1 MGIPLA
7 FAGFAPADEL
17 ALLGQVHPIE
27 AVLRGLF
34 GLWAAGCDR
43 REAPGGALAEKHR
56 MLSLPPLVSVGGRC
70 QDRRMPKTGRVQRDD
85 SLNPAKP
92 RTQGPLVLVAALV
105 TVVLWASAFIGI
117 RGAGPHYDPG
127 ALALL
132 RMAVGSAALAIIAVR
147 HGIRLPARRHW
158 WLVAVWGIGWFC
170 VYNLALN
177 AAERTLDAGTAAMVV
192 NLAPLMVV
200 VFSGLFLR
208 EGFPKPLIVGAP
220 IAFLGVVLIGM
231 NSSTSAGEGPDITG
245 LLLALLAAVM
255 YAGCTLLQKHL
266 LSAGSDATTL
276 TFLGAVAGT
285 VALLPWTGS
294 LIGALQTAP
303 LDSTLWV
310 VYLGIFPTA
319 IAFTTWAYVLQRST
333 AGQTSATTYVVPA
346 IAILMSWAILGEVPT
361 LLMFVGGAL
370 CLLGV
375 LVTRMRWGRR
385 A

>member
-1 MGIPLA
+1 
-7 FAGFAPADEL
+7 
-17 ALLGQVHPIE
+17 
-27 AVLRGLF
+27 
-34 GLWAAGCDR
+34 
-43 REAPGGALAEKHR
+43 
-56 MLSLPPLVSVGGRC
+56 
-70 QDRRMPKTGRVQRDD
+70 MPEVTGRT
-85 SLNPAKP
+85 PALSSTAVDKS
-92 RTQGPLVLVAALV
+92 RAPLVLVAALV

-132 RMAVGSAALAIIAVR
+132 RMAVGSVALGIIALR
-147 HGIRLPARRHW
+147 HGIRMPERRHW
-158 WLVAVWGIGWFC
+158 LLVVVWGVGWFC

-177 AAERTLDAGTAAMVV
+177 SAELTLDAGTAAMVV

-208 EGFPKPLIVGAP
+208 EGFPKPLLIGAP

-231 NSSTSAGEGPDITG
+231 NSSTSAGLDITG

-255 YAGCTLLQKHL
+255 YAGCTLVQKHL
-266 LSAGSDATTL
+266 LTSGVDATTL
-276 TFLGAVAGT
+276 TWLGAIVGT
-285 VALLPWTGS
+285 IALLPWVGRLVS
-294 LIGALQTAP
+294 DLQTAP
-303 LDSTLWV
+303 LDATLWV

-346 IAILMSWAILGEVPT
+346 IAILMSWMILGEVPT
-361 LLMFVGGAL
+361 LMMFIGGAL

-375 LVTRMRWGRR
+375 LVTRMRRR
-385 A
+385 ART

>member
-1 MGIPLA
+1 
-7 FAGFAPADEL
+7 
-17 ALLGQVHPIE
+17 
-27 AVLRGLF
+27 
-34 GLWAAGCDR
+34 
-43 REAPGGALAEKHR
+43 
-56 MLSLPPLVSVGGRC
+56 
-70 QDRRMPKTGRVQRDD
+70 
-85 SLNPAKP
+85 
-92 RTQGPLVLVAALV
+92 VLVAALV

-132 RMAVGSAALAIIAVR
+132 RMAVGTIALGLIALR
-147 HGIRLPARRHW
+147 RGIRPPARRHLG
-158 WLVAVWGIGWFC
+158 LVAVWGVGWFC

-208 EGFPKPLIVGAP
+208 EGFPRPLVIGAP

-231 NSSTSAGEGPDITG
+231 NTSSGTGFDITG

-266 LSAGSDATTL
+266 LSAGADSTTL
-276 TFLGAVAGT
+276 TWFGVIAGT

-294 LIGALQTAP
+294 LVGALQTAP
-303 LDSTLWV
+303 LDATLWV
-310 VYLGIFPTA
+310 IYLGVFPTA

-346 IAILMSWAILGEVPT
+346 IAILMSWIILGEVPT
-361 LLMFVGGAL
+361 PLMFVGGAL

-375 LVTRMRWGRR
+375 LVTRMTWGRR
-385 A
+385 TAEGA

>member
-1 MGIPLA
+1 MPDTAQTPSIRPPR
-7 FAGFAPADEL
+7 AGA
-17 ALLGQVHPIE
+17 
-27 AVLRGLF
+27 
-34 GLWAAGCDR
+34 
-43 REAPGGALAEKHR
+43 
-56 MLSLPPLVSVGGRC
+56 
-70 QDRRMPKTGRVQRDD
+70 
-85 SLNPAKP
+85 
-92 RTQGPLVLVAALV
+92 QGPLVLVAALV

-117 RGAGPHYDPG
+117 RGAGPHFDPG

-132 RMAVGSAALAIIAVR
+132 RMAVGTVALTLIALR
-147 HGIRLPARRHW
+147 SGIRPPVRRLLP
-158 WLVAVWGIGWFC
+158 LVALWGIGWFC

-177 AAERTLDAGTAAMVV
+177 AAERSLDAGTAAMVV

-208 EGFPKPLIVGAP
+208 EGFPRPLVIGAP

-231 NSSTSAGEGPDITG
+231 NTSSDAGFDLTG

-266 LSAGSDATTL
+266 LSAGADSTTL
-276 TFLGAVAGT
+276 TWFGVIAGT

-294 LIGALQTAP
+294 LVGALQTAP
-303 LDSTLWV
+303 LDATLWV
-310 VYLGIFPTA
+310 IYLGIFPTA

-346 IAILMSWAILGEVPT
+346 IAILMSWIILGEVPT
-361 LLMFVGGAL
+361 PLMFVGGAL

-375 LVTRMRWGRR
+375 LVTRMTWGRR
-385 A
+385 TAEGA

>member
-1 MGIPLA
+1 MPQAASGD
-7 FAGFAPADEL
+7 AGVRASADAP
-17 ALLGQVHPIE
+17 
-27 AVLRGLF
+27 
-34 GLWAAGCDR
+34 
-43 REAPGGALAEKHR
+43 K
-56 MLSLPPLVSVGGRC
+56 
-70 QDRRMPKTGRVQRDD
+70 K
-85 SLNPAKP
+85 
-92 RTQGPLVLVAALV
+92 QGPLVLLAALV

-132 RMAVGSAALAIIAVR
+132 RMAVGTVVLTILAVR
-147 HGIRLPARRHW
+147 HGIRLPERRHW
-158 WLVAVWGIGWFC
+158 RLIAVWGVGWFC

-208 EGFPKPLIVGAP
+208 EGFPKPLVIGAP

-231 NSSTSAGEGPDITG
+231 NSSTGEGPDITG

-255 YAGCTLLQKHL
+255 YAGCTLLQKRL
-266 LSAGSDATTL
+266 LTAGTDATTL
-276 TFLGAVAGT
+276 TWLGAAAGT
-285 VALLPWTGS
+285 IALLPWTGS

-303 LDSTLWV
+303 LDATLWV

-333 AGQTSATTYVVPA
+333 AGQTSATTSVVPA

-361 LLMFVGGAL
+361 PLMFLGGAL

-375 LVTRMRWGRR
+375 LVTRMRWRR
-385 A
+385 RDA

>member
-1 MGIPLA
+1 M
-7 FAGFAPADEL
+7 PASSEPVD
-17 ALLGQVHPIE
+17 GGP
-27 AVLRGLF
+27 
-34 GLWAAGCDR
+34 AA
-43 REAPGGALAEKHR
+43 AT
-56 MLSLPPLVSVGGRC
+56 PPSSG
-70 QDRRMPKTGRVQRDD
+70 T
-85 SLNPAKP
+85 
-92 RTQGPLVLVAALV
+92 LVLLAALV

-132 RMAVGSAALAIIAVR
+132 RMAVGTVALTLIALR
-147 HGIRLPARRHW
+147 AGFRMPARRHLP
-158 WLVAVWGIGWFC
+158 LVALWGVAWFC

-177 AAERTLDAGTAAMVV
+177 AAELTLDAGTAAMVV

-208 EGFPKPLIVGAP
+208 EGFPRPLLIGAP
-220 IAFLGVVLIGM
+220 IAFFGVVLIGM
-231 NSSTSAGEGPDITG
+231 TSRTDAGLDVTG

-266 LSAGSDATTL
+266 LSAGADSTTL
-276 TFLGAVAGT
+276 TWLGATAGT

-294 LIGALQTAP
+294 LVGALQTAP
-303 LDSTLWV
+303 LDATLWV

-346 IAILMSWAILGEVPT
+346 IAILLSWVILGEVPT
-361 LLMFVGGAL
+361 PLMLLGGAL

-375 LVTRMRWGRR
+375 LVTRTRWRR
-385 A
+385 QGAVR

>member
-1 MGIPLA
+1 M
-7 FAGFAPADEL
+7 
-17 ALLGQVHPIE
+17 
-27 AVLRGLF
+27 
-34 GLWAAGCDR
+34 
-43 REAPGGALAEKHR
+43 
-56 MLSLPPLVSVGGRC
+56 
-70 QDRRMPKTGRVQRDD
+70 
-85 SLNPAKP
+85 
-92 RTQGPLVLVAALV
+92 LVAALV

-117 RGAGPHYDPG
+117 RGAGPHFDPG

-132 RMAVGSAALAIIAVR
+132 RMAVGAVALGLIALR
-147 HGIRLPARRHW
+147 RGIRPPSRRQIP
-158 WLVAVWGIGWFC
+158 LVVLWGVGWFC

-208 EGFPKPLIVGAP
+208 EGFPRPLIIGAP

-231 NSSTSAGEGPDITG
+231 NTSSGDGFDLTG

-266 LSAGSDATTL
+266 LSAGADATTL
-276 TFLGAVAGT
+276 TWFGAVAGT

-303 LDSTLWV
+303 LDATLWV

-346 IAILMSWAILGEVPT
+346 IAILMSWMILGEVPT
-361 LLMFVGGAL
+361 PLMFLGGAL

-375 LVTRMRWGRR
+375 LVTRMTWGRR
-385 A
+385 ATTAP

>member
-1 MGIPLA
+1 MAGI
-7 FAGFAPADEL
+7 E
-17 ALLGQVHPIE
+17 
-27 AVLRGLF
+27 
-34 GLWAAGCDR
+34 
-43 REAPGGALAEKHR
+43 R
-56 MLSLPPLVSVGGRC
+56 MLSLRRIADVGGRWHD
-70 QDRRMPKTGRVQRDD
+70 QRMPKTGRVDRDD
-85 SLNPAKP
+85 ILHTEQPS
-92 RTQGPLVLVAALV
+92 RQGPLVLVAAIV

-117 RGAGPHYDPG
+117 RGAGPHFDPG

-147 HGIRLPARRHW
+147 HGIRLPERRHW
-158 WLVAVWGIGWFC
+158 WLVVVWGVGWFC

-208 EGFPKPLIVGAP
+208 EGFPKPLIIGAP

-231 NSSTSAGEGPDITG
+231 NSSTSEGPDITG

-276 TFLGAVAGT
+276 TWFGALAGT

-303 LDSTLWV
+303 IDATLWV

-361 LLMFVGGAL
+361 PLMFVGGAL

>member
-1 MGIPLA
+1 MPEASPGST
-7 FAGFAPADEL
+7 
-17 ALLGQVHPIE
+17 LG
-27 AVLRGLF
+27 L
-34 GLWAAGCDR
+34 
-43 REAPGGALAEKHR
+43 APGAA
-56 MLSLPPLVSVGGRC
+56 
-70 QDRRMPKTGRVQRDD
+70 
-85 SLNPAKP
+85 P
-92 RTQGPLVLVAALV
+92 RANGPLVLLAALV

-132 RMAVGSAALAIIAVR
+132 RMAVGTVALGALALR
-147 HGIRLPARRHW
+147 HGIRLPARRRLP
-158 WLVAVWGIGWFC
+158 LVALWGVGWFC

-208 EGFPKPLIVGAP
+208 EGFPRPLLIGAP

-231 NSSTSAGEGPDITG
+231 NSQTSAGLDVTG

-266 LSAGSDATTL
+266 LSAGADSTTL
-276 TFLGAVAGT
+276 TWLGAVAGT

-294 LIGALQTAP
+294 LVGALQAAP
-303 LDSTLWV
+303 LDATLWV

-346 IAILMSWAILGEVPT
+346 IAILMSWLILGEVPT
-361 LLMFVGGAL
+361 PLMFLGGAL

-375 LVTRMRWGRR
+375 LVTRMRWRR
-385 A
+385 RS

>member
-1 MGIPLA
+1 MPEPSLA
-7 FAGFAPADEL
+7 PTPTRTG
-17 ALLGQVHPIE
+17 GN
-27 AVLRGLF
+27 
-34 GLWAAGCDR
+34 
-43 REAPGGALAEKHR
+43 GAL
-56 MLSLPPLVSVGGRC
+56 
-70 QDRRMPKTGRVQRDD
+70 
-85 SLNPAKP
+85 
-92 RTQGPLVLVAALV
+92 VLAAALV

-117 RGAGPHYDPG
+117 RGAGPHFDPG
-127 ALALL
+127 SLALL
-132 RMAVGSAALAIIAVR
+132 RMAVGTVALGLIALR
-147 HGIRLPARRHW
+147 RGIRLPQGRQ
-158 WLVAVWGIGWFC
+158 WLLIAAWGVGWFC

-192 NLAPLMVV
+192 NLAPLLVV

-208 EGFPKPLIVGAP
+208 EGFPRPLLIGAP

-231 NSSTSAGEGPDITG
+231 NSSTSAGLDIAG

-266 LSAGSDATTL
+266 LSGGADSTTL
-276 TFLGAVAGT
+276 TWFGAIAGT
-285 VALLPWTGS
+285 VALLPWTGR
-294 LIGALQTAP
+294 LIADLQTAP
-303 LDSTLWV
+303 LDATLWV

-346 IAILMSWAILGEVPT
+346 IAILMSWLVLGEVPT
-361 LLMFVGGAL
+361 LMMFVGGAL

>member
-1 MGIPLA
+1 MPAPDPLIDS
-7 FAGFAPADEL
+7 APS
-17 ALLGQVHPIE
+17 
-27 AVLRGLF
+27 
-34 GLWAAGCDR
+34 
-43 REAPGGALAEKHR
+43 APRPSG
-56 MLSLPPLVSVGGRC
+56 S
-70 QDRRMPKTGRVQRDD
+70 
-85 SLNPAKP
+85 
-92 RTQGPLVLVAALV
+92 LVLLAALV

-132 RMAVGSAALAIIAVR
+132 RMGVGTVALGLIAWR
-147 HGIRLPARRHW
+147 QGIRLPQRRHW

-170 VYNLALN
+170 VYNVALN
-177 AAERTLDAGTAAMVV
+177 AAELTLDAGTAAMVV

-208 EGFPKPLIVGAP
+208 EGFPRPLLIGAP
-220 IAFLGVVLIGM
+220 IAFAGVVLIGM
-231 NSSTSAGEGPDITG
+231 NSRTDAGLDVTG

-266 LSAGSDATTL
+266 LTSGADSTTL
-276 TFLGAVAGT
+276 TWLGAAAGT

-294 LIGALQTAP
+294 LVGALQTAP
-303 LDSTLWV
+303 LDATLWV
-310 VYLGIFPTA
+310 IYLGIFPTA

-346 IAILMSWAILGEVPT
+346 IAILLSWLILGEVPT
-361 LLMFVGGAL
+361 PLMLLGGAL

-375 LVTRMRWGRR
+375 LVTRTRWRR
-385 A
+385 RT

>member
-1 MGIPLA
+1 MPEAVSGDP
-7 FAGFAPADEL
+7 GVRTSAPAPGRQD
-17 ALLGQVHPIE
+17 
-27 AVLRGLF
+27 
-34 GLWAAGCDR
+34 
-43 REAPGGALAEKHR
+43 APRKQGAL
-56 MLSLPPLVSVGGRC
+56 
-70 QDRRMPKTGRVQRDD
+70 
-85 SLNPAKP
+85 
-92 RTQGPLVLVAALV
+92 VLIAALV

-132 RMAVGSAALAIIAVR
+132 RMAVGTLFLTLIAVR
-147 HGIRLPARRHW
+147 HGIRLPERRHW
-158 WLVAVWGIGWFC
+158 WLIAVWGVGWFC

-177 AAERTLDAGTAAMVV
+177 SAERTLDAGTAAMVV

-208 EGFPKPLIVGAP
+208 EGFPKPLVIGAP

-231 NSSTSAGEGPDITG
+231 NSSTKEGPDITG

-255 YAGCTLLQKHL
+255 YAGCTLIQKRL
-266 LSAGSDATTL
+266 LSSGADATTL
-276 TFLGAVAGT
+276 TWLGAIAGT
-285 VALLPWTGS
+285 VALLPWIGS
-294 LIGALQTAP
+294 LIVALQSAP

-319 IAFTTWAYVLQRST
+319 VAFTTWAYVLQRST

-361 LLMFVGGAL
+361 PLMFLGGAL

-375 LVTRMRWGRR
+375 LVTRMRGRR
-385 A
+385 RAA

>member
-1 MGIPLA
+1 
-7 FAGFAPADEL
+7 
-17 ALLGQVHPIE
+17 
-27 AVLRGLF
+27 
-34 GLWAAGCDR
+34 
-43 REAPGGALAEKHR
+43 
-56 MLSLPPLVSVGGRC
+56 
-70 QDRRMPKTGRVQRDD
+70 MPETAQTPSIR
-85 SLNPAKP
+85 PP
-92 RTQGPLVLVAALV
+92 RTGSQGPLVLVAALV

-132 RMAVGSAALAIIAVR
+132 RMAVGTIALGLIALR
-147 HGIRLPARRHW
+147 RGIRPPARRHLG
-158 WLVAVWGIGWFC
+158 LVAVWGVGWFC

-208 EGFPKPLIVGAP
+208 EGFPRPLVIGAP

-231 NSSTSAGEGPDITG
+231 NTSSGTGFDITG

-266 LSAGSDATTL
+266 LSAGADSTTL
-276 TFLGAVAGT
+276 TWFGVIAGT

-294 LIGALQTAP
+294 LVGALQTAP
-303 LDSTLWV
+303 LDATLWV

-346 IAILMSWAILGEVPT
+346 IAILMSWIILGEVPT
-361 LLMFVGGAL
+361 PLMFVGGAL

-375 LVTRMRWGRR
+375 LVTRMTWGRR
-385 A
+385 TAEGA

>member
-1 MGIPLA
+1 MSAIRSRDPGIRVD
-7 FAGFAPADEL
+7 AGT
-17 ALLGQVHPIE
+17 
-27 AVLRGLF
+27 
-34 GLWAAGCDR
+34 
-43 REAPGGALAEKHR
+43 
-56 MLSLPPLVSVGGRC
+56 
-70 QDRRMPKTGRVQRDD
+70 PKR
-85 SLNPAKP
+85 
-92 RTQGPLVLVAALV
+92 QGPLVLVAALI

-132 RMAVGSAALAIIAVR
+132 RMAVGTIVLTIIALR
-147 HGIRLPARRHW
+147 HGIRLPDRRHW
-158 WLVAVWGIGWFC
+158 LLIAVWGVGWFC

-177 AAERTLDAGTAAMVV
+177 SAELTLDAGTAAMVV

-208 EGFPKPLIVGAP
+208 EGFPKPLVIGAP

-231 NSSTSAGEGPDITG
+231 NSSTSAGPDITG

-255 YAGCTLLQKHL
+255 YAGCTLVQKRL
-266 LSAGSDATTL
+266 LTSGVDATTL
-276 TFLGAVAGT
+276 TWLGAIAGT
-285 VALLPWTGS
+285 VALLPWIGS
-294 LIGALQTAP
+294 LVDAVQSAP
-303 LDSTLWV
+303 LDATLWV

-361 LLMFVGGAL
+361 PLMFLGGAL

-375 LVTRMRWGRR
+375 LITRLRWRQR
-385 A
+385 S

>member
-1 MGIPLA
+1 MPD
-7 FAGFAPADEL
+7 APARSS
-17 ALLGQVHPIE
+17 ATS
-27 AVLRGLF
+27 ASST
-34 GLWAAGCDR
+34 
-43 REAPGGALAEKHR
+43 GANPSATTPNET
-56 MLSLPPLVSVGGRC
+56 
-70 QDRRMPKTGRVQRDD
+70 PKAR
-85 SLNPAKP
+85 
-92 RTQGPLVLVAALV
+92 GPLILIAALV

-132 RMAVGSAALAIIAVR
+132 RMAVGTLALTAIALR

-158 WLVAVWGIGWFC
+158 LLVAVWGVGWFC

-177 AAERTLDAGTAAMVV
+177 SAERTLDAGTAAMVV

-208 EGFPKPLIVGAP
+208 EGFPKPLLIGAP
-220 IAFLGVVLIGM
+220 IAFLGVVLIGTS
-231 NSSTSAGEGPDITG
+231 SSTGTGLDITG

-266 LSAGSDATTL
+266 LSSGVDSTTL
-276 TFLGAVAGT
+276 TWMGAIAGT
-285 VALLPWTGS
+285 VALLPWLGT
-294 LIGALQTAP
+294 LIGDMQTAP
-303 LDSTLWV
+303 LDATLWV
-310 VYLGIFPTA
+310 VYLGIFSTA

-346 IAILMSWAILGEVPT
+346 IAILMSWMILGEVPT
-361 LLMFVGGAL
+361 LMMFIGGAL

-375 LVTRMRWGRR
+375 VVTRMRWGRASR
-385 A
+385 SKKTP

>member
-1 MGIPLA
+1 MTETTQGRTREPA
-7 FAGFAPADEL
+7 DTGGASAPA
-17 ALLGQVHPIE
+17 P
-27 AVLRGLF
+27 
-34 GLWAAGCDR
+34 R
-43 REAPGGALAEKHR
+43 RRGAL
-56 MLSLPPLVSVGGRC
+56 
-70 QDRRMPKTGRVQRDD
+70 
-85 SLNPAKP
+85 
-92 RTQGPLVLVAALV
+92 VLIAAVV

-117 RGAGPHYDPG
+117 RGAGPHFDPG

-132 RMAVGSAALAIIAVR
+132 RMAVGTVALTAIALR
-147 HGIRLPARRHW
+147 RGIRLPARRHW
-158 WLVAVWGIGWFC
+158 LLVVVWGVGWFC

-177 AAERTLDAGTAAMVV
+177 AAEHTLDAGTAAMVV

-208 EGFPKPLIVGAP
+208 EGFPKPLLIGAP
-220 IAFLGVVLIGM
+220 IAFAGVVLIGL
-231 NSSTSAGEGPDITG
+231 NSSTKSGAIDIAG

-266 LSAGSDATTL
+266 LSAGTDATTL
-276 TFLGAVAGT
+276 TWLGAAVGT

-294 LIGALQTAP
+294 LVGALQAAP
-303 LDSTLWV
+303 LDATLWV

-346 IAILMSWAILGEVPT
+346 IAILLSWLILGEVPT
-361 LLMFVGGAL
+361 PLMFLGGAL

-375 LVTRMRWGRR
+375 LVTRLRGRR
-385 A
+385 RDRAA

>member
-1 MGIPLA
+1 
-7 FAGFAPADEL
+7 
-17 ALLGQVHPIE
+17 
-27 AVLRGLF
+27 
-34 GLWAAGCDR
+34 
-43 REAPGGALAEKHR
+43 
-56 MLSLPPLVSVGGRC
+56 MLI
-70 QDRRMPKTGRVQRDD
+70 
-85 SLNPAKP
+85 
-92 RTQGPLVLVAALV
+92 AALV

-132 RMAVGSAALAIIAVR
+132 RMAVGTVVLTLIALR
-147 HGIRLPARRHW
+147 SGIRLPERRHW
-158 WLVAVWGIGWFC
+158 WLIAVWGVGWFC

-177 AAERTLDAGTAAMVV
+177 SAELTLDAGTAAMVV

-208 EGFPKPLIVGAP
+208 EGFPRPLVIGAP

-231 NSSTSAGEGPDITG
+231 NSSTDKGPDITG

-255 YAGCTLLQKHL
+255 YAGCTLVQKRL
-266 LSAGSDATTL
+266 LTSGVDPTTL
-276 TFLGAVAGT
+276 TWLGAIAGT
-285 VALLPWTGS
+285 VALLPWVGP

-303 LDSTLWV
+303 LDATLWV

-319 IAFTTWAYVLQRST
+319 VAFTTWAYVLQRST

-361 LLMFVGGAL
+361 PLMFLGGAL

-375 LVTRMRWGRR
+375 LITRLRWKRR

>member
-1 MGIPLA
+1 MPQAASGDPGLRISA
-7 FAGFAPADEL
+7 AAP
-17 ALLGQVHPIE
+17 
-27 AVLRGLF
+27 
-34 GLWAAGCDR
+34 
-43 REAPGGALAEKHR
+43 K
-56 MLSLPPLVSVGGRC
+56 
-70 QDRRMPKTGRVQRDD
+70 K
-85 SLNPAKP
+85 
-92 RTQGPLVLVAALV
+92 QGPLVLLAALV

-132 RMAVGSAALAIIAVR
+132 RMAVGTVVLTILAVR
-147 HGIRLPARRHW
+147 HGIRLPERRHW
-158 WLVAVWGIGWFC
+158 WLIAVWGVGWFC

-208 EGFPKPLIVGAP
+208 EGFPKPLVIGAP

-231 NSSTSAGEGPDITG
+231 NSSTSEGPDITG

-255 YAGCTLLQKHL
+255 YAGCTLLQKRL
-266 LSAGSDATTL
+266 LTAGTDATTL
-276 TFLGAVAGT
+276 TWLGAAAGT

-303 LDSTLWV
+303 LDATLWV

-361 LLMFVGGAL
+361 PLMFLGGAL

-375 LVTRMRWGRR
+375 LVTRMRWRR
-385 A
+385 RGA

>member
-1 MGIPLA
+1 
-7 FAGFAPADEL
+7 
-17 ALLGQVHPIE
+17 
-27 AVLRGLF
+27 
-34 GLWAAGCDR
+34 
-43 REAPGGALAEKHR
+43 
-56 MLSLPPLVSVGGRC
+56 MLSLRRIADVRGRWHD
-70 QDRRMPKTGRVQRDD
+70 QRMPKTGRANRDD
-85 SLNPAKP
+85 ILHSEQP
-92 RTQGPLVLVAALV
+92 RRQGPLVLGAAIV

-117 RGAGPHYDPG
+117 RGAGPHFDPG

-147 HGIRLPARRHW
+147 HGIRLPERRHW
-158 WLVAVWGIGWFC
+158 WLVVVWGVGWFC

-208 EGFPKPLIVGAP
+208 EGFPKPLIIGAP

-231 NSSTSAGEGPDITG
+231 NSSTSEGPDITG

-276 TFLGAVAGT
+276 TWFGALAGT

-361 LLMFVGGAL
+361 PLMFVGGAL

>member
-1 MGIPLA
+1 MP
-7 FAGFAPADEL
+7 
-17 ALLGQVHPIE
+17 E
-27 AVLRGLF
+27 A
-34 GLWAAGCDR
+34 
-43 REAPGGALAEKHR
+43 APGPDAIRGPAA
-56 MLSLPPLVSVGGRC
+56 
-70 QDRRMPKTGRVQRDD
+70 TGRPGLGSPQAAV
-85 SLNPAKP
+85 P
-92 RTQGPLVLVAALV
+92 RANGPLVLAAALV

-117 RGAGPHYDPG
+117 RGAGPHFDPG

-132 RMAVGSAALAIIAVR
+132 RMAVGTLALGVIALR
-147 HGIRLPARRHW
+147 HGIRPPARRHW
-158 WLVAVWGIGWFC
+158 PLVAVWGIGWFC

-208 EGFPKPLIVGAP
+208 EGFPRPLVIGAP

-231 NSSTSAGEGPDITG
+231 NSSTSTGSTSTGPDITG

-266 LSAGSDATTL
+266 LSAGADATTL
-276 TFLGAVAGT
+276 TWFGAIAGT
-285 VALLPWTGS
+285 VALLPWVGR
-294 LIGALQTAP
+294 LVEDLQSAP
-303 LDSTLWV
+303 VDATLWV

-346 IAILMSWAILGEVPT
+346 IAILMSWMILGEVPT
-361 LLMFVGGAL
+361 PLMFLGGAL

-375 LVTRMRWGRR
+375 LVTRMRWRR
-385 A
+385 RT

>member
-1 MGIPLA
+1 MHAPI
-7 FAGFAPADEL
+7 APA
-17 ALLGQVHPIE
+17 AP
-27 AVLRGLF
+27 RG
-34 GLWAAGCDR
+34 
-43 REAPGGALAEKHR
+43 
-56 MLSLPPLVSVGGRC
+56 
-70 QDRRMPKTGRVQRDD
+70 
-85 SLNPAKP
+85 
-92 RTQGPLVLVAALV
+92 QGPLVLVAALV

-117 RGAGPHYDPG
+117 RGAGPHFDPG

-132 RMAVGSAALAIIAVR
+132 RMAVGTLALAVIALR
-147 HGIRLPARRHW
+147 RGIRVPPGRQLL
-158 WLVAVWGIGWFC
+158 LVAVWGVGWFC

-208 EGFPKPLIVGAP
+208 EGFPKPLLIGAP
-220 IAFLGVVLIGM
+220 IAFLGVALIGM
-231 NSSTSAGEGPDITG
+231 NSSTRTGVDVTG

-266 LSAGSDATTL
+266 LSTGADSTTL
-276 TFLGAVAGT
+276 TWFGAIAGT

-294 LIGALQTAP
+294 LVGALQTAP
-303 LDSTLWV
+303 LDATLWV
-310 VYLGIFPTA
+310 VYLGVFPTA

-346 IAILMSWAILGEVPT
+346 IAILMSWLILGEVPT
-361 LLMFVGGAL
+361 PLMFLGGAL

>member
-1 MGIPLA
+1 MPDTPTSSSATSPSPTGSILSRSSLSSTSD
-7 FAGFAPADEL
+7 APES
-17 ALLGQVHPIE
+17 PSE
-27 AVLRGLF
+27 TR
-34 GLWAAGCDR
+34 
-43 REAPGGALAEKHR
+43 
-56 MLSLPPLVSVGGRC
+56 
-70 QDRRMPKTGRVQRDD
+70 KTR
-85 SLNPAKP
+85 
-92 RTQGPLVLVAALV
+92 GPLILIAALV

-132 RMAVGSAALAIIAVR
+132 RMAVGTLALTAIALR

-158 WLVAVWGIGWFC
+158 LLVAVWGVGWFC

-177 AAERTLDAGTAAMVV
+177 SAERTLDAGTAAMVV

-208 EGFPKPLIVGAP
+208 EGFPKPLLIGAP
-220 IAFLGVVLIGM
+220 IAFLGVVLIGTS
-231 NSSTSAGEGPDITG
+231 SSTGAGLDITG

-266 LSAGSDATTL
+266 LSSGVDSTTL
-276 TFLGAVAGT
+276 TWMGAIAGT
-285 VALLPWTGS
+285 IALLPWLGT
-294 LIGALQTAP
+294 LIGDMQTAP
-303 LDSTLWV
+303 LDATLWV
-310 VYLGIFPTA
+310 VYLGIFSTA

-346 IAILMSWAILGEVPT
+346 IAILMSWMILGEVPT
-361 LLMFVGGAL
+361 LMMFIGGAL

-375 LVTRMRWGRR
+375 VVTRMRWGRAHR
-385 A
+385 TTKAR